1 MNINSEKT
9 EKISGFILQKDV
21 YTTNLLYE
29 NDLLQSKGLKYILP
43 FRPKSGRI
51 PQDPSPCLKILKQN
65 IFIPYDI
72 KIEENIFKGYKTKKL
87 RKKKLKFPL
96 PKHRLRP
103 ISSND
108 FYKNY
113 RGDNLNIL
121 NIEDDL
127 NITSKHGKKIHYSFK
142 NENENENKKFKE
154 KYVKVGYDNFL
165 NNNINN
171 YDEYFDFRF
180 HINKNPK
187 QKIKIKSISNIKRK
201 PERHHQKMFAKDN
214 TFKTQID
221 YNLLF
226 SNKSNNNF
234 MNINRTKSAKN
245 DSYLN

>member
-51 PQDPSPCLKILKQN
+51 PQDPRPCLKILKQN

-108 FYKNY
+108 FYKSISNKAY
-113 RGDNLNIL
+113 IKK
-121 NIEDDL
+121 IP
-127 NITSKHGKKIHYSFK
+127 NITNFLKSNQKETQKDSQVNEKYNTERKSNNK
-142 NENENENKKFKE
+142 NEIKLKK
-154 KYVKVGYDNFL
+154 
-165 NNNINN
+165 
-171 YDEYFDFRF
+171 
-180 HINKNPK
+180 
-187 QKIKIKSISNIKRK
+187 KIKIKNKNK
-201 PERHHQKMFAKDN
+201 
-214 TFKTQID
+214 
-221 YNLLF
+221 NL
-226 SNKSNNNF
+226 N
-234 MNINRTKSAKN
+234 M
-245 DSYLN
+245 Y